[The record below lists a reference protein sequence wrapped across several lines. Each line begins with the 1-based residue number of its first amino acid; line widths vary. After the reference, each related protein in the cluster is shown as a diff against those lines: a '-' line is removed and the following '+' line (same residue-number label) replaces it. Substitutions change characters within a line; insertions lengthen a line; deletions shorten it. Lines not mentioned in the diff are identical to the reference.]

1 MNSAN
6 RQIPRSLERET
17 QTADKVH
24 FSKVGFVFFVKKEED
39 AERGNNAAK
48 ISLAKNR
55 YDDCTTADYTLT
67 K

>member
-1 MNSAN
+1 
-6 RQIPRSLERET
+6 LERET